1 MDKKEYRE
9 KAAELL
15 RGYRQRNAAARMI
28 ELDIETLKN
37 MPDTSTHA
45 IDYSEP
51 KSGKTNKIAS
61 SVESIVLSGE
71 RREAKIL
78 ELQNKLIRVNIINQE
93 IDMIL
98 ASMTEDYSKILKL
111 RYIKGLTWVQVSFWL
126 DYSDSYIRRDLNRA
140 ALDEFIGIYY
150 GVLGD

>member
-15 RGYRQRNAAARMI
+15 RGYKQRHVAARMI
-28 ELDIETLKN
+28 DLDIETLKN
-37 MPDTSTHA
+37 MPDTSAHA
-45 IDYSEP
+45 IDYSKP
-51 KSGKTNKIAS
+51 KSGKTNKIVS
-61 SVESIVLSGE
+61 SVESIVLDGE

-126 DYSDSYIRRDLNRA
+126 DYSDSYIRKDLNRA
-140 ALDEFIGIYY
+140 ALDEFVGIYY

>member
-15 RGYRQRNAAARMI
+15 RGYKQRNAAARMI

-45 IDYSEP
+45 IDYSKP